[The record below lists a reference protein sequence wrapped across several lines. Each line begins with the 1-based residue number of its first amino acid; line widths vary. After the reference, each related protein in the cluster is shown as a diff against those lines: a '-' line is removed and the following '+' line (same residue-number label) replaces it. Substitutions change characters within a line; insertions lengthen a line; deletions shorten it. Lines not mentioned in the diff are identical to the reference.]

1 MKGQHELVEI
11 IVKIGKLIMDLK
23 ALISKKFK
31 K

>member
-1 MKGQHELVEI
+1 MKGQEIVEI

-23 ALISKKFK
+23 AIISKKFK